1 MKKTYILQLL
11 AAFVLAACTAPTAD
25 SYLDFLYDNLSL
37 PDRTDYSREYYAD
50 QVKLALQ
57 ARNEMPWGSSVPER
71 EFRHFVLPPRVN
83 NEDLDTCR
91 AVFFRQL
98 KPRLQGLSMQEA
110 ILEVNH
116 WCHEHVTYRPTNART
131 LSPLA
136 TLRTAYGRCGEESV
150 FLVAA
155 LRSVGIPARQV
166 YTPRWAH
173 TDDNHAWV
181 EAWADGRWWFLGAC
195 EPEPVLN
202 MGWFNESA
210 SRGMLM
216 HTRVFGNYDGP
227 EEVVS
232 RQYGLTEINVIEN
245 YAPCRRLT
253 VEVLDSLNRPV
264 PDATV
269 EFKVYNYAEFY
280 SVARKQTD
288 AAGRASLTAGLG
300 DMLVW
305 ATAPASPSTSSASPS
320 TTPYLLAFKHVSFA
334 RDSVVTLHLRS
345 AAIELSEAL
354 PLTGE
359 REEGL
364 CITPPPASTSLPAVA
379 PELRE
384 ENNRRL
390 AREDSI
396 RHAYEATMPDQRSR
410 GNHAVIKAFLDSA
423 ATLGHS
429 TLAESLLTVLPDKD
443 LQDITLDVLLDN
455 LPSSS
460 SPSSASSPSASS
472 PSSSSSPSAPSPS
485 SSSPSA
491 PSSPVPSA
499 TSSFGIACGDFVAAL
514 PASVAHPYLLSPRV
528 ERERLTAYKAPLR
541 AALSGFDV
549 HRLIAWTR
557 DSLRIIDDQNPQHL
571 RMQPL
576 GVFRSRTADPLGRD
590 IFFVAA
596 CRSLGIPARINE
608 INGKV
613 QYYDK
618 EWTDVTFDTPSVS
631 STDGEVGKHLHTG
644 TLHLTYTPT
653 PHLPDPKY
661 YTHFTLSR
669 LDEQNQLQLLT
680 YPEEAT
686 FLNTFAARNPNKDAE
701 ASTDGEGV
709 ALDAGT
715 YLLTTG
721 VRLADGSVRAHLQ
734 FFDIQPGATTTLP
747 LVLRTTADAVT
758 VIGSFNAENLYLPLT
773 PLSSPSAQ
781 EATADEPPSTG
792 PDATAP
798 SASPASAPTASPAST
813 PSASPVDGGPSAV
826 VPASAAR
833 GVSLLSTC
841 GRGYYCL
848 GLIAPNQE
856 PTNHALRDIALVGR
870 DFEQWGRKLVLLFDS
885 PASAARFNF
894 AEFSP
899 QSGNALPSTTAWGCD
914 IDGTIQQEVIEQLHL
929 SSSALPIFLI
939 CDSFNRV
946 VFVQQGYTIGLGEQL
961 LKVIHQL

>member
-11 AAFVLAACTAPTAD
+11 SAFVLAACTAPTAD

-195 EPEPVLN
+195 EPEPILN

-305 ATAPASPSTSSASPS
+305 ATAPASPSATSASSSTSPSSPSASTSASPS
-320 TTPYLLAFKHVSFA
+320 SPSATPYLLAFQHVSFA
-334 RDSVVTLHLRS
+334 RDSVVSLHLRS

-354 PLTGE
+354 PLTE
-359 REEGL
+359 EQAEGL

-379 PELRE
+379 PEQRE

-423 ATLGHS
+423 ATLGHP

-455 LPSSS
+455 LPSS
-460 SPSSASSPSASS
+460 PSASS
-472 PSSSSSPSAPSPS
+472 SPSVPSASPVDGGPSAVAPSASPASVPSAP
-485 SSSPSA
+485 
-491 PSSPVPSA
+491 
-499 TSSFGIACGDFVAAL
+499 SSFGIACGDFVAAL

-613 QYYDK
+613 QYY
-618 EWTDVTFDTPSVS
+618 ETTWTDVTFDTPSVS

-701 ASTDGEGV
+701 AATDGEGV

-747 LVLRTTADAVT
+747 LVLRTAADAIA
-758 VIGSFNAENLYLPLT
+758 VIGSLNAEDLYLPLT

-792 PDATAP
+792 PD
-798 SASPASAPTASPAST
+798 SPAST

-826 VPASAAR
+826 APASAAR

-856 PTNHALRDIALVGR
+856 PTNHALRDIALVRR

-914 IDGTIQQEVIEQLHL
+914 IDGTIRQEVIEQLHL

-961 LKVIHQL
+961 MKVIHQL

>member
-11 AAFVLAACTAPTAD
+11 AAFVLAACTTPTVD

-50 QVKLALQ
+50 HVKLALQ

-195 EPEPVLN
+195 EPEPILN

-280 SVARKQTD
+280 SVAQKQTD

-300 DMLVW
+300 DMLIW
-305 ATAPASPSTSSASPS
+305 ATAPASPSATSASPS
-320 TTPYLLAFKHVSFA
+320 TSPSSPSTSSSAAPYLLAFQHVSFA
-334 RDSVVTLHLRS
+334 RDSLVSLHLRS

-429 TLAESLLTVLPDKD
+429 TLAESLLTALPDKD

-455 LPSSS
+455 LPSS
-460 SPSSASSPSASS
+460 
-472 PSSSSSPSAPSPS
+472 PSAPS
-485 SSSPSA
+485 A
-491 PSSPVPSA
+491 P
-499 TSSFGIACGDFVAAL
+499 SSFGIACGDFVAAL

-549 HRLIAWTR
+549 HRLFAWTR

-613 QYYDK
+613 QYY
-618 EWTDVTFDTPSVS
+618 ETTWTDVTFDTPSVS

-644 TLHLTYTPT
+644 TLHLTYAPT

-701 ASTDGEGV
+701 AATDGEGV

-747 LVLRTTADAVT
+747 LVLRTAADAVT
-758 VIGSFNAENLYLPLT
+758 VIGSFNAEDLYLPLT

-792 PDATAP
+792 PDNPATTT
-798 SASPASAPTASPAST
+798 ASPATTPSASPAST

-826 VPASAAR
+826 APASAAR

-856 PTNHALRDIALVGR
+856 PTNHALRDIALVRR

-914 IDGTIQQEVIEQLHL
+914 IDGTIRQEVIEQLHL

-946 VFVQQGYTIGLGEQL
+946 VFVQQGYIIGLGEQL
-961 LKVIHQL
+961 MKVIHQL

>member
-1 MKKTYILQLL
+1 MKKPTILLLL
-11 AAFVLAACTAPTAD
+11 AALVLAACTQPTVD

-50 QVKLALQ
+50 QVNLALQ

-195 EPEPVLN
+195 EPEPILN

-245 YAPCRRLT
+245 YAPTRRLT
-253 VEVLDSLNRPV
+253 VEVLDSLDRPV

-288 AAGRASLTAGLG
+288 ASGRATLTAGLG

-305 ATAPASPSTSSASPS
+305 ATVPASPS
-320 TTPYLLAFKHVSFA
+320 LLAFQQVSFA
-334 RDSVVTLHLRS
+334 RDSLVTLHLRC
-345 AAIELSEAL
+345 AAIERSEV
-354 PLTGE
+354 LTLRG
-359 REEGL
+359 EGL
-364 CITPPPASTSLPAVA
+364 DITPPAVSANLPSVT
-379 PELRE
+379 PEQRE

-390 AREDSI
+390 ALEDSI
-396 RHAYEATMPDQRSR
+396 RHTYEATMTDQRSR
-410 GNHAVIKAFLDSA
+410 GNHSVITAFLDSA
-423 ATLGHS
+423 AALGHT
-429 TLAESLLTVLPDKD
+429 TLAQSLLTVLPDKD

-455 LPSSS
+455 LPS
-460 SPSSASSPSASS
+460 PSPSA
-472 PSSSSSPSAPSPS
+472 
-485 SSSPSA
+485 
-491 PSSPVPSA
+491 
-499 TSSFGIACGDFVAAL
+499 FGIACDELVAAL
-514 PASVAHPYLLSPRV
+514 PASVAHPYLLSPRI

-541 AALSGFDV
+541 AALTGFDV

-576 GVFRSRTADPLGRD
+576 GVFRCRTADPLGRD

-618 EWTDVTFDTPSVS
+618 EWNDVTFDTPSVS

-701 ASTDGEGV
+701 AATDGEGV

-734 FFDIQPGATTTLP
+734 FFDIQPGVTTTLP
-747 LVLRTTADAVT
+747 LVLRTAADAIA
-758 VIGSFNAENLYLPLT
+758 VIGSLNAENLYQPLPVNGTLY
-773 PLSSPSAQ
+773 PASDPADGSSSAASNPADGAPSSIASSP
-781 EATADEPPSTG
+781 
-792 PDATAP
+792 
-798 SASPASAPTASPAST
+798 
-813 PSASPVDGGPSAV
+813 DGEVG
-826 VPASAAR
+826 R
-833 GVSLLSTC
+833 GLSLLSTC

-856 PTNHALRDIALVGR
+856 PTNHALRDIALVR
-870 DFEQWGRKLVLLFDS
+870 SDFEQWGRKLVLLFDS

-899 QSGNALPSTTAWGCD
+899 QSGNALPSTTVWGCD
-914 IDGTIQQEVIEQLHL
+914 IDGTIRQEVIEQLHL

-946 VFVQQGYTIGLGEQL
+946 VFVQQGYIIGLGEQL
-961 LKVIHQL
+961 MKVIHQL

>member
-195 EPEPVLN
+195 EPEPILN

-300 DMLVW
+300 DMLIW
-305 ATAPASPSTSSASPS
+305 ATAPASPSTSSASSSTSPS
-320 TTPYLLAFKHVSFA
+320 SPSASPLSSPASPSATPYLLAFQHVSFA
-334 RDSVVTLHLRS
+334 RDSVVILHLRS

-354 PLTGE
+354 PLTEE
-359 REEGL
+359 RAEGL

-410 GNHAVIKAFLDSA
+410 GNHSVIKAFLDSA
-423 ATLGHS
+423 AALGHS
-429 TLAESLLTVLPDKD
+429 TLAKSLLTVLPDKD

-455 LPSSS
+455 LPSS
-460 SPSSASSPSASS
+460 
-472 PSSSSSPSAPSPS
+472 PSSSSSPSVPSASPVDGGPSAVAPSASPAS
-485 SSSPSA
+485 VPSA
-491 PSSPVPSA
+491 P
-499 TSSFGIACGDFVAAL
+499 SSFGIACGDFVAAL

-549 HRLIAWTR
+549 HRLITWTR
-557 DSLRIIDDQNPQHL
+557 DSLQIIDDQNPQHL

-576 GVFRSRTADPLGRD
+576 GVFRSRTADRLGRD

-613 QYYDK
+613 QYY
-618 EWTDVTFDTPSVS
+618 ETTWTDVTFDTPSVS
-631 STDGEVGKHLHTG
+631 STDGEVGNHLHTG

-669 LDEQNQLQLLT
+669 LDEQNHLQLLT

-701 ASTDGEGV
+701 AATDGEGV

-747 LVLRTTADAVT
+747 LVLRTAADAVT

-792 PDATAP
+792 PDN
-798 SASPASAPTASPAST
+798 PAT
-813 PSASPVDGGPSAV
+813 PSASPGPSAV
-826 VPASAAR
+826 APASAAR

-856 PTNHALRDIALVGR
+856 PTNHALRDIALVRR

-914 IDGTIQQEVIEQLHL
+914 IDGTIRQEVIEQLHL
-929 SSSALPIFLI
+929 TSSALPIFLI

-946 VFVQQGYTIGLGEQL
+946 VFVQQGYIIGLGEQL
-961 LKVIHQL
+961 MKVIHQL

>member
-11 AAFVLAACTAPTAD
+11 AAFVLAACTTPTVD

-195 EPEPVLN
+195 EPEPILN

-300 DMLVW
+300 DMLIW
-305 ATAPASPSTSSASPS
+305 ATAPASPSASPS
-320 TTPYLLAFKHVSFA
+320 SSPASSSATPYLLAFQHVSFA
-334 RDSVVTLHLRS
+334 RDSVITLHLRS
-345 AAIELSEAL
+345 AAIELREAL

-359 REEGL
+359 RAEGL

-455 LPSSS
+455 LPSS
-460 SPSSASSPSASS
+460 
-472 PSSSSSPSAPSPS
+472 PSAPSPS
-485 SSSPSA
+485 A
-491 PSSPVPSA
+491 PSSI
-499 TSSFGIACGDFVAAL
+499 SSFGIACGDFVAAI
-514 PASVAHPYLLSPRV
+514 PASVAHPYLLSPRI

-576 GVFRSRTADPLGRD
+576 GVFRSRTADRLGRD

-613 QYYDK
+613 QYY
-618 EWTDVTFDTPSVS
+618 ETTWTDVTFDTPSVS

-644 TLHLTYTPT
+644 TLHLTYTPPLTCPT
-653 PHLPDPKY
+653 PNTTPTSP
-661 YTHFTLSR
+661 SR
-669 LDEQNQLQLLT
+669 
-680 YPEEAT
+680 
-686 FLNTFAARNPNKDAE
+686 
-701 ASTDGEGV
+701 ASTN
-709 ALDAGT
+709 
-715 YLLTTG
+715 
-721 VRLADGSVRAHLQ
+721 
-734 FFDIQPGATTTLP
+734 
-747 LVLRTTADAVT
+747 RTNC
-758 VIGSFNAENLYLPLT
+758 S
-773 PLSSPSAQ
+773 SSP
-781 EATADEPPSTG
+781 TRRKPPS
-792 PDATAP
+792 
-798 SASPASAPTASPAST
+798 
-813 PSASPVDGGPSAV
+813 
-826 VPASAAR
+826 
-833 GVSLLSTC
+833 
-841 GRGYYCL
+841 
-848 GLIAPNQE
+848 
-856 PTNHALRDIALVGR
+856 
-870 DFEQWGRKLVLLFDS
+870 
-885 PASAARFNF
+885 
-894 AEFSP
+894 
-899 QSGNALPSTTAWGCD
+899 
-914 IDGTIQQEVIEQLHL
+914 
-929 SSSALPIFLI
+929 
-939 CDSFNRV
+939 
-946 VFVQQGYTIGLGEQL
+946 
-961 LKVIHQL
+961 